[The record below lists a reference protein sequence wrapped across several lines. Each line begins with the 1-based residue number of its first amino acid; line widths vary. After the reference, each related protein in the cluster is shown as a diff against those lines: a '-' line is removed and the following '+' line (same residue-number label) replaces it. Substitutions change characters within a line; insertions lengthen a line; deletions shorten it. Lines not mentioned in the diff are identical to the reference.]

1 MNTIRSLIKGTFPKN
16 AHLKNIL
23 KKIINVLRYFPQVS
37 IHHIMRENNS
47 LEDTQANL
55 ATMKEKGDVR
65 INGRL
70 SHHPIP

>member
-1 MNTIRSLIKGTFPKN
+1 MNTIIILIKGTFLKD
-16 AHLKNIL
+16 AHLRNIL

-55 ATMKEKGDVR
+55 ATMKEKGTIR